1 MSITCRHLAAS
12 SVLTT
17 KYRIAACELQFFI
30 HHQLQN
36 QKSHCYKWEK
46 TACQMPCAIQMAEWL
61 CYCQGKWESL
71 AAKES
76 GYWDDALDPRVTY
89 IPRSGG
95 PNRLSLLALISGKW
109 EISPCDTHSC
119 DYYFFFHLV
128 FLQDVYQE
136 WRSDL
141 GLASFDP
148 QIQSTCSLKSD
159 AAIRSI
165 SQTKLSQSICSWDLQ
180 NMNTASMSTGM
191 YTNTVYTFLFKHA
204 SHLYLALATMKPR
217 WMVSLIP
224 RRVLRIVNLGDPIG
238 TAAPAMSGEAMSGG
252 SEGRS
257 PYLSDQTKGQ
267 QAK

>member
-1 MSITCRHLAAS
+1 MSITCGHLAAS

-36 QKSHCYKWEK
+36 QKSHCYKGEK
-46 TACQMPCAIQMAEWL
+46 AACQMPCAIQMAQWL

-109 EISPCDTHSC
+109 EIPLCDTHTHSC
-119 DYYFFFHLV
+119 DYLFVDFFQLF

-141 GLASFDP
+141 GCGLASLIP
-148 QIQSTCSLKSD
+148 KLMEKSSPVG
-159 AAIRSI
+159 ARSI
-165 SQTKLSQSICSWDLQ
+165 S
-180 NMNTASMSTGM
+180 
-191 YTNTVYTFLFKHA
+191 
-204 SHLYLALATMKPR
+204 
-217 WMVSLIP
+217 
-224 RRVLRIVNLGDPIG
+224 DPIDSQ
-238 TAAPAMSGEAMSGG
+238 PQKWQQSEASLK
-252 SEGRS
+252 
-257 PYLSDQTKGQ
+257 PNSDKVFVAEIYRTWILHLCIL
-267 QAK
+267 

>member
-1 MSITCRHLAAS
+1 MSITCGHLAAS

-109 EISPCDTHSC
+109 EIPLCHTHSC
-119 DYYFFFHLV
+119 DYYYFFHL
-128 FLQDVYQE
+128 FLQDVHQE

-141 GLASFDP
+141 GLASLIPKLMEKCSPVGASSWESNRLAASKVMKQSEASLKPNSDKVFVAEIYRTWILHLFILVCI
-148 QIQSTCSLKSD
+148 QIQH
-159 AAIRSI
+159 I
-165 SQTKLSQSICSWDLQ
+165 
-180 NMNTASMSTGM
+180 
-191 YTNTVYTFLFKHA
+191 LF
-204 SHLYLALATMKPR
+204 
-217 WMVSLIP
+217 V
-224 RRVLRIVNLGDPIG
+224 
-238 TAAPAMSGEAMSGG
+238 
-252 SEGRS
+252 
-257 PYLSDQTKGQ
+257 
-267 QAK
+267 